1 MLRAFSFAGLGVGDS
16 VRLDKWL
23 WAVRLFKT
31 RKLAQEA
38 ITRGKVTVDGSA
50 AKASRSLRVGQV
62 VALEK
67 QGVRDEV
74 EVTGLGDQRVSA
86 PQAAALYRRTARG
99 EARQREDTE
108 KRRMQRLMNQPVA
121 PEGRP
126 GKHARDSLRRAKR
139 QQS

>member
-1 MLRAFSFAGLGVGDS
+1 MRAFLFSGSRMTDS

-38 ITRGKVTVDGSA
+38 ISRGHVRVDGSP
-50 AKASRSLRVGQV
+50 AKASRSLRLGQV
-62 VALEK
+62 VALTK

-74 EVTGLGDQRVSA
+74 EVTGLSEQRVSA
-86 PQAAALYRRTARG
+86 TQAAALYQRTDQGQAQQ
-99 EARQREDTE
+99 AEDTE
-108 KRRMQRLMNQPVA
+108 KRRLQRLMNHPVA

-126 GKHARDSLRRAKR
+126 GKHARDVLRRVKR
-139 QQS
+139 RQS